1 MPVIH
6 SRADWGAQPP
16 KRASKLDPSR
26 IGIVDVHWPG
36 SKGHLARDRAGV
48 AKALRDWQSFH
59 MGKPPKGR
67 GWSDIAY
74 NIAVDLSGEVWE
86 LRGWDAVDGG
96 VASRSDDVT
105 ILLVMGD
112 QDQMTDA
119 MKTSVLWAMGE
130 FERRLGRKLR
140 RTHHGALTQTDCPG
154 PEATAWSR
162 AGFPAPNTNNIQEDD
177 MPLSDDDLKK
187 IFNTVWNGGPGLDL
201 IPQHAEGGGAWPST
215 ILGAATA
222 RIAQQIAPLRGEI
235 AGLTTALQSITAGQG
250 LDLDAVKKAVA
261 AAVAESLAGLDAD
274 VTLTVK
280 EA

>member
-1 MPVIH
+1 MSPVIH
-6 SRADWGAQPP
+6 PRADWGARAAT
-16 KRASKLDPSR
+16 RASKLTPSK

-36 SKGHLARDRAGV
+36 SKGRLARDRPGV
-48 AKALRDWQSFH
+48 AKALRGWQDYH
-59 MGKPPKGR
+59 MNGH

-74 NIAVDLSGEVWE
+74 NIAVDLAGEVWE

-112 QDQMTDA
+112 RDQMTDA
-119 MKTSVLWAMGE
+119 MKSSVLWVMAE
-130 FERRLGRKLR
+130 WDRRFGRKLR

-154 PEATAWSR
+154 PEATAWSK
-162 AGFPAPNTNNIQEDD
+162 AGFPAPNTNTNTMEDD

-187 IFNTVWNGGPGLDL
+187 IYSTVWNGGPGMGL

-250 LDLDAVKKAVA
+250 LDLDAVKQAVA

>member
-1 MPVIH
+1 MSPVIH
-6 SRADWGAQPP
+6 PRADWGARAAT
-16 KRASKLDPSR
+16 RASKLTPSK

-36 SKGHLARDRAGV
+36 SKGRLARDRPGV
-48 AKALRDWQSFH
+48 AKALRGWQDYH
-59 MGKPPKGR
+59 MNGH

-74 NIAVDLSGEVWE
+74 NIAVDLAGEVWE

-96 VASRSDDVT
+96 VASRGDDVT

-119 MKTSVLWAMGE
+119 MKTSVLWVMDE

-162 AGFPAPNTNNIQEDD
+162 AGFPAPNATTPTIQEDD
-177 MPLSDDDLKK
+177 MPLNDDDLKK
-187 IFNTVWNGGPGLDL
+187 IFNVVWNGAPGLDL
-201 IPQHAEGGGAWPST
+201 IPQYAEGGGAWPAT

-222 RIAQQIAPLRGEI
+222 RVAQQIAPLRGEI